1 MIASDMLSW
10 YESSLPLYE
19 RKRRGHFSTPPLL
32 IGQILEACGYSAD
45 ADLRHLRVID
55 PACGSGNFLA
65 QVVQRLI
72 AYGRQVGLTDQDLL
86 ECIQQN
92 VWGFDPDPVSC
103 FLAEMHVHALLST
116 AHVLPTAGPRE
127 VPRLHIHQAD
137 GLTFPWRQC
146 QNVDIFLA
154 NPPYLA
160 AKNNDL
166 SGYRSA
172 RRRGQTD
179 SYLFFIEL
187 ALQIVRPGGWIG
199 LVLPDSVLA
208 RANATQERQR
218 LLQETTIHHLWHLK
232 NVFPAYVGA
241 VVIVAQKRPPARF
254 HQVAWQRGQWKRNAS
269 GLTGV
274 GPAVLERYAVLDR
287 YMSRDKYTMADSVRS
302 VAQSQLSAQP
312 AAELRY
318 LLSNMQGTLIASL
331 YEQLYTSPTDERFVL
346 LGQLVLIR
354 RGEELRKD
362 SRLLHEQCPA
372 DGHDCYPVLRGGV
385 DVRPYGEPI
394 GPCCIERSGIEK
406 PLVRYQAPKLLV
418 VKSTD
423 CLQAVLDLHGH
434 VVLQTLYTLNLRSY
448 ETQSLDDLYF
458 LLALL
463 NSRLLRTYVYVLYT
477 AYKWIQPQIE
487 QHVLAHLPIPAIA
500 HSERVRIIQRARAL
514 QHACDT
520 LATVVEL
527 RQRELYEEQERAIC
541 SLYEAALQKA
551 PVVLN
556 ADEAFV

>member
-1 MIASDMLSW
+1 MISNDILSW
-10 YESSLPLYE
+10 YESGLPLYE

-32 IGQILEACGYSAD
+32 IGQILEACGYKPEE
-45 ADLRHLRVID
+45 DLRHLRVID

-65 QVVQRLI
+65 QVVQRLL
-72 AYGRQVGLTDQDLL
+72 AYGRKVGLSDQDLL
-86 ECIQQN
+86 ETIEHN

-103 FLAEMHVHALLST
+103 FLAEMHLYALLTT
-116 AHVLPTAGPRE
+116 AHLLPTASCRE

-172 RRRGQTD
+172 RQRGQAD

-187 ALQIVRPGGWIG
+187 ALQIVRPGGWIA

-208 RANATQERQR
+208 RVNATQERQR
-218 LLQETTIHHLWHLK
+218 LLQETTIHQLWHLA

-241 VVIVAQKRPPARF
+241 VVIVAQKRPPARL
-254 HQVAWQRGQWKRNAS
+254 HQVAWLRGQWKHNTS
-269 GLTGV
+269 GLV
-274 GPAVLERYAVLDR
+274 GIVPAVLERYAVLDR
-287 YMSRDKYTMADSVRS
+287 YVPRDEYT
-302 VAQSQLSAQP
+302 VAGHVKSIAQALLSAQP

-331 YEQLYTSPTDERFVL
+331 YEQLYASPTDERFVRL
-346 LGQLVLIR
+346 SQLVLIR

-362 SRLLHEQCPA
+362 SRLLHEQCPV

-385 DVRPYGEPI
+385 DVRPYGTPI
-394 GPCCIERSGIEK
+394 GPCCIERSGVEK

-423 CLQAVLDLHGH
+423 RLQAALDVHGH
-434 VVLQTLYTLNLRSY
+434 VVLQTLYTLTLRGH
-448 ETQSLDDLYF
+448 EKQDLDDLYF

-500 HSERVRIIQRARAL
+500 HSERECIIQRARAL
-514 QHACDT
+514 QRACDT
-520 LATVVEL
+520 LAPVVEL

-541 SLYEAALQKA
+541 SLYEAALQKV
-551 PVVLN
+551 PVLLHPL
-556 ADEAFV
+556 